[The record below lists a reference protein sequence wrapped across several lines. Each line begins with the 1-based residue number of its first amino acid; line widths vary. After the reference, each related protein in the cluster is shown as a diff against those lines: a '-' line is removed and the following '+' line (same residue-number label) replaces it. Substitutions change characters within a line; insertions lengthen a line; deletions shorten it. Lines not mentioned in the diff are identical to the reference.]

1 MYVVSQKTTERTN
14 RVLQMITKYMPDSFG
29 VQEATQQWL
38 DIFERELGDEYGVVA
53 QMRDGAEDSEASAVY
68 YLKEKFEL
76 LDSGTIWLSKT
87 PEVFAS
93 KLGNG
98 IGAKVIDGTTG
109 KEMNFRNIK
118 KGDHVI
124 ATGAYSNGSFVA
136 VTFVVTPSK

>member
-1 MYVVSQKTTERTN
+1 MEATYNVGGKTATIYDLRLGNVVKLTLSGST
-14 RVLQMITKYMPDSFG
+14 ITKVEQSA
-29 VQEATQQWL
+29 ESESTSKS
-38 DIFERELGDEYGVVA
+38 GVV
-53 QMRDGAEDSEASAVY
+53 GEISTSY
-68 YLKEKFEL
+68 YYVEITT
-76 LDSGTIWLSKT
+76 DSGVEEK
-87 PEVFAS
+87 VFAS

-109 KEMNFRNIK
+109 KEMNFKNIK